1 MITKGAAMFIIR
13 RGQRIEVADN
23 YVLKSGESLALP
35 LSFMDSATRE
45 QRRSVGLTDANI
57 FDAYGIPSGHR
68 PGYVFTVDASIRQRA
83 ADAYEERN
91 KWLESAHRHV
101 HDHEQ
106 DLDADERPPPLPRSC
121 TLADAQAAAERAYA
135 DKIEWLKNASRNRD
149 AA

>member
-1 MITKGAAMFIIR
+1 MFIIR
-13 RGQRIEVADN
+13 HGQRIEVADN

-57 FDAYGIPSGHR
+57 FDAYGIPSGHTR
-68 PGYVFTVDASIRQRA
+68 GYVFTVDTAIRQRA
-83 ADAYEERN
+83 ADAYEARN

-106 DLDADERPPPLPRSC
+106 DRDEDERPPPLPRSC
-121 TLADAQAAAERAYA
+121 TLADAQARAEEAYA
-135 DKIEWLKNASRNRD
+135 AKVERLRNAWRERN